1 MALNDVFEDFKK
13 RYPHLA
19 EEIERGTTRLPIRSD
34 RVDAVKGEKTIS
46 GNFTQYT
53 PDIIAYLRRCDIEDE
68 AEAIIAFL
76 ELRGEISG
84 EYATKLRDQLKLK
97 GIRSFGSKKES
108 DYYLNRTRAPSG
120 STSC

>member
-1 MALNDVFEDFKK
+1 MNDVLEDFKK

-19 EEIERGTTRLPIRSD
+19 EEIERGTIRLPIRSD

-46 GNFTQYT
+46 GKFTRYT
-53 PDIIAYLRRCDIEDE
+53 PDVIAYLRRCDTEDE

-76 ELRGEISG
+76 EMRGEISG
-84 EYATKLRDQLKLK
+84 EYAAKLRDQLKVK

-108 DYYLNRTRAPSG
+108 DYYLKRTRAPSG